1 MKYEQFIQPE
11 IINVGDR
18 EFAISKIPAFQA
30 KSVYNDLV
38 VKIRDNGDIG
48 KTMLSDESIK
58 TMFRFCAVRN
68 DNGEMQV
75 LETVSA
81 IEQFCVDTKMFVE
94 LMLKIE
100 DYNFDFLT
108 NGTLRDLLGLPAE
121 GATES
126 AS

>member
-11 IINVGDR
+11 IIDVGGR

-38 VKIRDNGDIG
+38 LKIRDNGDIG
-48 KTMLSDESIK
+48 KTMLSDDSIK
-58 TMFRFCAVRN
+58 TMFRFCAVRRE
-68 DNGEMQV
+68 DGEMQV
-75 LETVSA
+75 LETISLV
-81 IEQFCVDTKMFVE
+81 EQYCTETKTFVE
-94 LMLKIE
+94 LMLKVE
-100 DYNFDFLT
+100 DYNFSFLT
-108 NGTLRDLLGLPAE
+108 DGTLRDLLGLPAE

>member
-58 TMFRFCAVRN
+58 TMFR
-68 DNGEMQV
+68 
-75 LETVSA
+75 SA
-81 IEQFCVDTKMFVE
+81 QFATTMAKCR
-94 LMLKIE
+94 
-100 DYNFDFLT
+100 FL
-108 NGTLRDLLGLPAE
+108 RRSPP
-121 GATES
+121 
-126 AS
+126 